1 MTCKHFHQESH
12 IFNKRAKYAIIDQLI
27 NTSKS
32 KETFTQRLIER
43 NIFWILKLDT
53 LYPKVFNM
61 KLSK

>member
-43 NIFWILKLDT
+43 KIFWILKLDT

>member
-43 NIFWILKLDT
+43 KKFWILKLDT